1 MIKKSEIEFKMRLRD
16 GYPGPIRF
24 ADFIFDGQSLYDSY
38 AKHYDFVS
46 CLGWGS
52 EDFQQKHISRLILLS
67 QPDFPNGKN
76 SIYICPACAD
86 LGCGAVYSFIE
97 MNKDIVT
104 WTFIDGREQLMN
116 NSKTFHFDKQD
127 YIKQIN
133 STYGLGGFKFP
144 WEK

>member
-24 ADFIFDGQSLYDSY
+24 ADFIVDGHSLYDRY

-67 QPDFPNGKN
+67 QPDFPMERIQY
-76 SIYICPACAD
+76 IYALHVLIW
-86 LGCGAVYSFIE
+86 GVG
-97 MNKDIVT
+97 
-104 WTFIDGREQLMN
+104 Q
-116 NSKTFHFDKQD
+116 
-127 YIKQIN
+127 YIHLLK
-133 STYGLGGFKFP
+133 
-144 WEK
+144 